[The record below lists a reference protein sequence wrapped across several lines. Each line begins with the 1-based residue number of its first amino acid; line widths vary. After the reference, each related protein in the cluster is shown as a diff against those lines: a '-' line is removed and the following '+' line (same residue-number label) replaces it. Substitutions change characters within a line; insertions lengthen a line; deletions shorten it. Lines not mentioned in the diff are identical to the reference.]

1 MKHSFY
7 IYMITPILAFNLAG
21 CSKTDEVNIGDDMQQ
36 IESIALGLGAVGTPA
51 ATRATVGGVTYS
63 VNTVDDPTRTKDGQN
78 FITGRSKWKLD
89 FTLYN
94 GDVPTPYGPGSFT
107 GATDSDND
115 GNWKPGSDYFFPNY
129 FKPWAEAW
137 LYPDTKDKT
146 VAKNQSNRDD
156 FIAQD
161 ILYRPK
167 SQLNPIAKKIT
178 IELSHRRAMINFKFE
193 GLVRDDINDST
204 VLVRLG
210 TDVYTPYNVRTTDT
224 LEYMLI
230 LPETE
235 TTTGNKMTVEYSTVG
250 DAIRQPIQYK
260 QTIVLNTNNAL
271 GSNNCYCFTLSGKE
285 MKISPVTIV
294 NWTTGQPVSGE
305 YVAVTAYPTFKGPAN
320 STYYFYYDNQLTNTD
335 GTAKLQTITF
345 NNEGECT
352 IKPDGRVITHIFKIS
367 NPIGVDWNSYKL
379 VSPIILGNT
388 EKMYIDL
395 TTKSIQA
402 FNP

>member
-1 MKHSFY
+1 
-7 IYMITPILAFNLAG
+7 
-21 CSKTDEVNIGDDMQQ
+21 
-36 IESIALGLGAVGTPA
+36 
-51 ATRATVGGVTYS
+51 
-63 VNTVDDPTRTKDGQN
+63 
-78 FITGRSKWKLD
+78 
-89 FTLYN
+89 
-94 GDVPTPYGPGSFT
+94 
-107 GATDSDND
+107 
-115 GNWKPGSDYFFPNY
+115 
-129 FKPWAEAW
+129 
-137 LYPDTKDKT
+137 
-146 VAKNQSNRDD
+146 
-156 FIAQD
+156 
-161 ILYRPK
+161 
-167 SQLNPIAKKIT
+167 
-178 IELSHRRAMINFKFE
+178 
-193 GLVRDDINDST
+193 
-204 VLVRLG
+204 
-210 TDVYTPYNVRTTDT
+210 T

-395 TTKSIQA
+395 TTKSIQV

>member
-1 MKHSFY
+1 
-7 IYMITPILAFNLAG
+7 MITPILAFNLAG

-36 IESIALGLGAVGTPA
+36 IEGIALGLGAVGTPA

-63 VNTVDDPTRTKDGQN
+63 VNTVEDPTRTKDDQN

-107 GATDSDND
+107 GVTDSDND

-156 FIAQD
+156 LTAQD

-178 IELSHRRAMINFKFE
+178 VELSHRRAMINFKFE
-193 GLVRDDINDST
+193 GLVREDISEST

-210 TDVYTPYNVRTTDT
+210 TDVYTPYNVRTTGT

-230 LPETE
+230 LPENTPASSE
-235 TTTGNKMTVEYSTVG
+235 IIVEYKTMG
-250 DAIRQPIQYK
+250 NPLQQPIEYK
-260 QTIVLNTNNAL
+260 QKVKLIGTGTL

-285 MKISPVTIV
+285 LKISPVTIV
-294 NWTTGQPVSGE
+294 NWATGQPVSGE

-320 STYYFYYDNQLTNTD
+320 STYYFYYDNQLTED
-335 GTAKLQTITF
+335 GTLTGTPKLQEIKF
-345 NNEGECT
+345 NNDGECT
-352 IKPDGRVITHIFKIS
+352 IKPDGRIITHIFKIS
-367 NPIGVDWNSYKL
+367 NPTTETYWNSYKL
-379 VSPIILGNT
+379 TDPIILGDT

>member
-1 MKHSFY
+1 
-7 IYMITPILAFNLAG
+7 
-21 CSKTDEVNIGDDMQQ
+21 
-36 IESIALGLGAVGTPA
+36 
-51 ATRATVGGVTYS
+51 
-63 VNTVDDPTRTKDGQN
+63 
-78 FITGRSKWKLD
+78 
-89 FTLYN
+89 
-94 GDVPTPYGPGSFT
+94 
-107 GATDSDND
+107 
-115 GNWKPGSDYFFPNY
+115 
-129 FKPWAEAW
+129 
-137 LYPDTKDKT
+137 
-146 VAKNQSNRDD
+146 
-156 FIAQD
+156 
-161 ILYRPK
+161 
-167 SQLNPIAKKIT
+167 
-178 IELSHRRAMINFKFE
+178 MINFKFE
-193 GLVRDDINDST
+193 GLVRDDISEST
-204 VLVRLG
+204 VLVQLG

>member
-36 IESIALGLGAVGTPA
+36 IESIALGLGTAKTSA
-51 ATRATVGGVTYS
+51 ATRATVGSVTYA
-63 VNTVDDPTRTKDGQN
+63 VNTAEDPTRTKDAQN
-78 FITGRSKWKLD
+78 FITGRSNWKLD

-94 GDVPTPYGPGSFT
+94 GNVSTPYGPGSFT
-107 GATDSDND
+107 GETNSDND
-115 GNWKPGSDYFFPNY
+115 GNWKPEADYFFPNY

-137 LYPDTKDKT
+137 LYPDTKDKI
-146 VAKNQSNRDD
+146 AAENQSYRND
-156 FIAQD
+156 FLAQD

-167 SQLNPIAKKIT
+167 NQLDPIAKRIT
-178 IELSHRRAMINFKFE
+178 IELNHRRAMINFKFE
-193 GLVRDDINDST
+193 GLVRDNINEQT
-204 VLVRLG
+204 VRVSVG
-210 TDVYTPYNVRTTDT
+210 GVHYTPYNVRPADT

-230 LPETE
+230 LPENTPASSE
-235 TTTGNKMTVEYSTVG
+235 IIVEYKTMG
-250 DAIRQPIQYK
+250 NPLQQPIEYK
-260 QTIVLNTNNAL
+260 QKVKLIGTGTL

-345 NNEGECT
+345 NNDGECT

-367 NPIGVDWNSYKL
+367 NPIGADWNSYKL

>member
-36 IESIALGLGAVGTPA
+36 IESIALGLGTAKTSA
-51 ATRATVGGVTYS
+51 ATRATVGSVTYA
-63 VNTVDDPTRTKDGQN
+63 VNTAEDPTSSTN
-78 FITGRSKWKLD
+78 FITKRSTWLLD
-89 FTLYN
+89 FHLFNNNIVSGTKY
-94 GDVPTPYGPGSFT
+94 DDGSFD
-107 GATDSDND
+107 GGIYSG
-115 GNWKPGSDYFFPNY
+115 GNWKPNPDKQLYFPNY
-129 FKPWAEAW
+129 WNPKAKLL
-137 LYPDTKDKT
+137 LYPSGDKDDNVDTDQSGSDKLL
-146 VAKNQSNRDD
+146 K
-156 FIAQD
+156 QD
-161 ILYRPK
+161 LLVYDGGI
-167 SQLNPIAKKIT
+167 QIAKKIT
-178 IELSHRRAMINFKFE
+178 VELSHRRAMINFKFE
-193 GLVRDDINDST
+193 GLVRDDISEST
-204 VLVRLG
+204 VLVQLG
-210 TDVYTPYNVRTTDT
+210 TDVYTPYNVRTTGT

-367 NPIGVDWNSYKL
+367 NPIGADWNSYKL

-395 TTKSIQA
+395 TTKSIQV